1 MNKNNTK
8 EYYAIASE
16 KDLEGLDINIGGF
29 HDAYVLAMK
38 QNAENVEILIDTTW
52 GSLISLRCYGVLK
65 NELKIGDSFSCCT
78 MNIDNDNNIE
88 FSYDSC
94 LPPRKYMICPQR
106 AQNHRVPQV

>member
-16 KDLEGLDINIGGF
+16 KDLEGLDINVGGF

-38 QNAENVEILIDTTW
+38 QNAENVDILIDTTW

-78 MNIDNDNNIE
+78 MNIDNDNNIAIISLKI
-88 FSYDSC
+88 FIIIY
-94 LPPRKYMICPQR
+94 IQT
-106 AQNHRVPQV
+106 